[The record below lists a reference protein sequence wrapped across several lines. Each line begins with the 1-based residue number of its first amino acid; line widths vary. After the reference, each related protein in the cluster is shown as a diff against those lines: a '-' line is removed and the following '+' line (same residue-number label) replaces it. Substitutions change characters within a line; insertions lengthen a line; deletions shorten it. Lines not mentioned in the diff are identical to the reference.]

1 MSKIDEDSARQVY
14 VEEADGRVIG
24 RFDLHTGKRVIMLPA
39 RAVLFES
46 AVADWLGEQHD
57 LRDPASPA
65 IDRDLGGSET
75 TLSGYHPILPPADA
89 ATKQAAPTSS
99 SCKDD
104 EWWVDLADNVPG
116 RSVRARA
123 VAERR
128 EQPALTF
135 LARLLR
141 VHTEERAWRMGGKGE
156 ELVARQLKKLGQ
168 RWCVLHSIAVGNN
181 GSDIDHL
188 VVGPGGVFVLNSKHH
203 KEAKIWVAGDV
214 FMVNGQRHPYVR
226 NSRHEAVRAAK
237 LLSKAS
243 GIAVSVRGVIV
254 VVNAGSFT
262 IKKQPAD
269 VYVVN
274 RRRLRRW
281 LEQQPEELDEVSVA
295 AIFELARRSSTWRI
309 P

>member
-1 MSKIDEDSARQVY
+1 M
-14 VEEADGRVIG
+14 
-24 RFDLHTGKRVIMLPA
+24 
-39 RAVLFES
+39 
-46 AVADWLGEQHD
+46 
-57 LRDPASPA
+57 
-65 IDRDLGGSET
+65 
-75 TLSGYHPILPPADA
+75 
-89 ATKQAAPTSS
+89 
-99 SCKDD
+99 
-104 EWWVDLADNVPG
+104 
-116 RSVRARA
+116 
-123 VAERR
+123 
-128 EQPALTF
+128 
-135 LARLLR
+135 
-141 VHTEERAWRMGGKGE
+141 
-156 ELVARQLKKLGQ
+156 
-168 RWCVLHSIAVGNN
+168 
-181 GSDIDHL
+181 
-188 VVGPGGVFVLNSKHH
+188 LNSKHH